1 MILHENGEQVQYLN
15 KEMKEEMCLIDK
27 YPSELKKKVSLITYF
42 RKYMNDH
49 LLKVSKKDFRID
61 LSIRFESSSLFR
73 REQRVLQKK
82 VILWPVFPVYE
93 HGSEPDQRFVSGYRM
108 GQFK

>member
-49 LLKVSKKDFRID
+49 LLKVSLKLYWSSIKKKYCQT
-61 LSIRFESSSLFR
+61 L
-73 REQRVLQKK
+73 
-82 VILWPVFPVYE
+82 
-93 HGSEPDQRFVSGYRM
+93 
-108 GQFK
+108 

>member
-1 MILHENGEQVQYLN
+1 MVLDISFVIIVLVSSYGNIIESRNPCLGVLYNDSTRMILHENGEQVQYLN

-49 LLKVSKKDFRID
+49 LLKVRKSTF
-61 LSIRFESSSLFR
+61 
-73 REQRVLQKK
+73 
-82 VILWPVFPVYE
+82 
-93 HGSEPDQRFVSGYRM
+93 
-108 GQFK
+108 

>member
-49 LLKVSKKDFRID
+49 LLKVSWTLITGL
-61 LSIRFESSSLFR
+61 LSEYL
-73 REQRVLQKK
+73 
-82 VILWPVFPVYE
+82 
-93 HGSEPDQRFVSGYRM
+93 D
-108 GQFK
+108 

>member
-1 MILHENGEQVQYLN
+1 MILSINNLSGVLYNDSTRMILHENGEQVQYLN

-49 LLKVSKKDFRID
+49 LLKVSLKLYWSSIKKILSDSIASMAPLYKDF
-61 LSIRFESSSLFR
+61 
-73 REQRVLQKK
+73 
-82 VILWPVFPVYE
+82 
-93 HGSEPDQRFVSGYRM
+93 
-108 GQFK
+108 

>member
-49 LLKVSKKDFRID
+49 LLKVSKSTYLAILNDGYINVGDGCWRRNV
-61 LSIRFESSSLFR
+61 LVTTIRCR
-73 REQRVLQKK
+73 
-82 VILWPVFPVYE
+82 
-93 HGSEPDQRFVSGYRM
+93 
-108 GQFK
+108 

>member
-49 LLKVSKKDFRID
+49 LLKVSFLD
-61 LSIRFESSSLFR
+61 LRFTWSYGMIHI
-73 REQRVLQKK
+73 
-82 VILWPVFPVYE
+82 VI
-93 HGSEPDQRFVSGYRM
+93 
-108 GQFK
+108 